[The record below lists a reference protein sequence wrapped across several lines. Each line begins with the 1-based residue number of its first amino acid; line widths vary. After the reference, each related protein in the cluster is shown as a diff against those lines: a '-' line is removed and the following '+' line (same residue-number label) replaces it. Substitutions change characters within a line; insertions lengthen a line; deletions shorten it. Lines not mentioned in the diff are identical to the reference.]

1 MGVIFT
7 TTLAHADDAPV
18 TEQPST
24 APLSTLSGWKA
35 QYWGNL
41 TQSGIAS
48 LERTD
53 PSIDFNWQ
61 LAAADD
67 TLPIDEFSARWTRS
81 TSLLAGRFRITVLV
95 TGGARVRIDNQVIVN
110 YYHNQGHQNIT
121 SYVNLS
127 SGVHLVEVDYV
138 DRGGQARIKFDLQR
152 MAGIADTLPNRIV
165 KPNVGQSRFWQG
177 DYFNNI
183 TLSGVPAYS
192 EKHANI
198 DFNWGEKSPALAI
211 KRDGFSARFS
221 KRAYFNSGTYNFVVR
236 ADENIRIFI
245 DNKLIVNEWLTKQN
259 RISQTTSVNIHQ
271 GWHDIRIEYA
281 DIKSV
286 ANLHVH
292 WELQ

>member
-81 TSLLAGRFRITVLV
+81 TSLLAGRFRISVLV

-110 YYHNQGHQNIT
+110 SYHNQGHQNIT

-183 TLSGVPAYS
+183 TLSGVPA
-192 EKHANI
+192 
-198 DFNWGEKSPALAI
+198 
-211 KRDGFSARFS
+211 
-221 KRAYFNSGTYNFVVR
+221 
-236 ADENIRIFI
+236 
-245 DNKLIVNEWLTKQN
+245 
-259 RISQTTSVNIHQ
+259 
-271 GWHDIRIEYA
+271 
-281 DIKSV
+281 
-286 ANLHVH
+286 
-292 WELQ
+292 